1 MKEGTF
7 NFQGVP
13 EVDGNEDE
21 DEFDDLE
28 NEFDYNSNERRD
40 PQHIAAASLSAHLNI
55 GRSAS
60 GITIPSEL
68 DSSAIALKISLLTY
82 GQEVCTDIS
91 FVRQRFCYSLKEFYG
106 NSKQFLVKKWTPRVE
121 GDEDEDEFKDLEN
134 EFDYNSNESRDRQQ
148 IAAAFLSTHLNI
160 GRSASRVATPPEFDS
175 SVIASEIP
183 LL

>member
-1 MKEGTF
+1 ME
-7 NFQGVP
+7 GVP
-13 EVDGNEDE
+13 ESDGNEDE

-28 NEFDYNSNERRD
+28 DEFDYNSNERRD
-40 PQHIAAASLSAHLNI
+40 PQHIVAASLSAHLNI

-68 DSSAIALKISLLTY
+68 DSSAIASKISLLTY
-82 GQEVCTDIS
+82 G
-91 FVRQRFCYSLKEFYG
+91 
-106 NSKQFLVKKWTPRVE
+106 TPRVE